1 MNSVDGERFRN
12 LMLGMADNFRDSI
25 SREGMRLR
33 WEMLKQYTIE
43 QVEQAGLQIMKS
55 RKFTKMPPVAEFI
68 DAIEG
73 ERVPIELQAEQQW
86 NEIIS
91 QIRSVGSYGTPVFR
105 DPATKALIG
114 RRFSW
119 QNLCQSTENDLRF
132 FRKEFI
138 AAYSTEHAFSD
149 GGLIEYHH
157 QDARLT
163 GLVDNMIDEIPALTT
178 AERGKS

>member
-1 MNSVDGERFRN
+1 MNNADAERFRN

-25 SREGMRLR
+25 SKEGMRLR

-68 DAIEG
+68 DAIDG
-73 ERVPIELQAEQQW
+73 EPVPIELKAEQQW
-86 NEIIS
+86 NEIIC
-91 QIRSVGSYGTPVFR
+91 QIRSIGSYGTPVFS
-105 DPATKALIG
+105 DPATRGLIS

-119 QNLCQSTENDLRF
+119 QNLCRSTENDLRF

-138 AAYSTEHAFSD
+138 AAYATEQAIS
-149 GGLIEYHH
+149 GQGLIEYHH
-157 QDARLT
+157 HDEKLTRLI
-163 GLVDNMIDEIPALTT
+163 DNMIDETPALHST
-178 AERGKS
+178 ERRRD